1 MQGLSETR
9 GQGLS
14 HPLIAEPSHD
24 ELVEQLFI
32 RDLKIFVGRELA
44 TRQNA
49 IAAGVEAGMKDVDT
63 NNRVEYLRDR
73 MLEFDSFPTWIEM
86 QREAQRQLWSSVGN
100 SVARQAGHLEALADI
115 PDPNGSVRVN
125 PDFVAPAYIADA
137 DIHLMPGGYA
147 HDDGSVL
154 QGALMDRGGAVY
166 MLGRNGGMLNDQ
178 RGQTA
183 MAHVLTVYPDLD
195 PKRIL
200 DMGCGIGAST
210 VPAAICFPE
219 AEVHAIDVGA
229 SVLRYAHARA
239 EHLGAAIHF
248 SQQSAER
255 TDFEA
260 GSFDLVFTCAVLHET
275 SQSALSNI
283 FAEAR
288 RLLRPGGVAVHLEV
302 PLEIEDT
309 AWAELSAELEAEYN
323 NEPYWRGA
331 LSGDYGALM
340 SAAGLKDVQV
350 GYQATSAHAREGA
363 LKFGSES
370 EGVFRSW
377 FVTSGRA

>member
-1 MQGLSETR
+1 MQGMTETR
-9 GQGLS
+9 GAALS
-14 HPLIAEPSHD
+14 HPLIAEPTHD

-32 RDLKIFVGRELA
+32 RDLKGFVRGELGA
-44 TRQNA
+44 RQNRL
-49 IAAGVEAGMKDVDT
+49 AARIEAAMEADT
-63 NNRVEYLRDR
+63 NDRVESLREQ
-73 MLEFDSFPTWIEM
+73 MLGFPSFVTWIEM
-86 QREAQRQLWSSVGN
+86 QREAQRQLWAAVDG
-100 SVARQAGHLEALADI
+100 SVARQAGRLEALNEI
-115 PDPNGSVRVN
+115 PHPLGSVRVD
-125 PDFVAPAYIADA
+125 PDFVPPEYLTQA

-147 HDDGSVL
+147 HDDGSLL

-166 MLGRNGGMLNDQ
+166 MLGRNGGMLNDL
-178 RGQTA
+178 RGHTA
-183 MAHVLTVYPDLD
+183 MAHVLTLYPEIE

-210 VPAAICFPE
+210 VPAAMCWPE
-219 AEVHAIDVGA
+219 AEVHGVDVGA

-248 SQQSAER
+248 SQQNAEQ
-255 TDFEA
+255 TDFES
-260 GSFDLVFTCAVLHET
+260 GSFDLVYTCAVLHET
-275 SQSALSNI
+275 SQAGLSNI

-331 LSGDYGALM
+331 LSADFAALM
-340 SAAGLKDVQV
+340 QAAGLKDVQA
-350 GYQATSAHAREGA
+350 GYQATAINARAGERS
-363 LKFGSES
+363 FGPDSR
-370 EGVFRSW
+370 GVYASW